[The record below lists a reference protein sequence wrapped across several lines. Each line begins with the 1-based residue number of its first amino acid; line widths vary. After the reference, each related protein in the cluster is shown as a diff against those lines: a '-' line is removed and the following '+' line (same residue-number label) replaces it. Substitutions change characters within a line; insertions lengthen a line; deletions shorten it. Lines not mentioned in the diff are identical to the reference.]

1 MPNDQFQ
8 LVTNVNMSGAFY
20 VAKYGVKLMI
30 DSGNGRIINMASIAA
45 SGARVGARDGLT
57 AYKMSK
63 HAIVGLTETR
73 VCQVQHSR
81 QCGGAGPSWNR
92 NGDELVSHDE

>member
-63 HAIVGLTETR
+63 HAIVGLTQTMALEYAKYGIR
-73 VCQVQHSR
+73 VNAVAPAR
-81 QCGGAGPSWNR
+81 VATEMVTKW
-92 NGDELVSHDE
+92 